1 MVKRMAKRK
10 KSKESKS
17 SPTYSVELTGLILIL
32 IGIIGMGFGII
43 GNFIK
48 QFMMFLAGEFWF
60 VILFGVL
67 ILGISMLFKRKLPKF
82 FSSRLIGVYILFA
95 IILVLGHFELL
106 KKTNGFSDL
115 MDVTYNNYMTRIGTM
130 EESSSILS
138 SGSSSIVIGGGLIG
152 SLLAGGLKAAF
163 SLTGTKIVLVVLGIF
178 SFILIFNITLSDI
191 LNKFVSLFK
200 KDNDDDEKE
209 NVKNKKEYIIEGDEL
224 VGIKNVKDKDE
235 PTEKEKIVITSIDD
249 LKNINTPEKNIKE
262 SFDVNPIEND
272 EGASNPSVYRLPKFD
287 LLTPTPKNKK
297 NSEEPFIKENQI
309 KLEKVLNDFD
319 IKGKVVEIHIGP
331 AVTEYEIIVPSG
343 TKVSRIVGINKEIA
357 LAMAAKEVR
366 IQAPIPGKNTI
377 GIEIPNREISSV
389 GFREVLEAT
398 WQNNGANKILVALGK
413 DIMGTSI
420 LADLSKMPHLLVAGS
435 TGSGKSVCINTIICS
450 ILMRYKP
457 DEVKLVLVDPKKV
470 ELTNYNGIPHLLCP
484 VVSDPKKASVVL
496 QKVVA
501 EMEKRYD
508 IFAEKEVKNIAGYN
522 DLIEKERKKNPDINT
537 TRMPYIVVIID
548 ELADL
553 MLVASKEVQDSI
565 MRITQM
571 ARAAGIHLIVAT
583 QRPSTDII
591 TGVIKNNIPSRI
603 AFSVS
608 SAIDSRTILDASG
621 AESLLGKGDMLYLPM
636 GESHTTRI
644 QGCFISD
651 NEISKL
657 IEYCKAQ
664 AQVKYNEEFTNQE
677 SPHTSSSGSSN
688 SDTDGGD
695 DPMYNEVVEFAIET
709 GKISASLIQRRFRFG
724 YNRAA
729 RMVDLLESRGIVGP
743 QNGSKPREVLVKL
756 DNKDGDNMAKKKNK
770 KNNINFKKLFYF
782 IIGFLLIIFLIW
794 YIISWK
800 NVKKEE
806 KLMNSYL
813 ITSNTLSVEIKDL
826 SETIQVLKESPSE
839 YFVYISYTNDEKVY
853 SFEKKL
859 KKLID
864 NYNLKDE
871 FYFVNVTNIKDDENF
886 YKEINN
892 TFNTKL
898 INNIPCILHFK
909 NNELK
914 KVIYNKDLN
923 KTYTNFENLLKE
935 NEFDKE

>member
-398 WQNNGANKILVALGK
+398 WQNNGSNKILVALGK

-522 DLIEKERKKNPDINT
+522 DLIEKEKKKNPDINT

-664 AQVKYNEEFTNQE
+664 TQVKYNEEFTNQE

-729 RMVDLLESRGIVGP
+729 RMIDLLESRGIVGP

-756 DNKDGDNMAKKKNK
+756 EKNDN
-770 KNNINFKKLFYF
+770 
-782 IIGFLLIIFLIW
+782 
-794 YIISWK
+794 
-800 NVKKEE
+800 E
-806 KLMNSYL
+806 
-813 ITSNTLSVEIKDL
+813 
-826 SETIQVLKESPSE
+826 
-839 YFVYISYTNDEKVY
+839 
-853 SFEKKL
+853 
-859 KKLID
+859 
-864 NYNLKDE
+864 
-871 FYFVNVTNIKDDENF
+871 
-886 YKEINN
+886 
-892 TFNTKL
+892 
-898 INNIPCILHFK
+898 
-909 NNELK
+909 
-914 KVIYNKDLN
+914 
-923 KTYTNFENLLKE
+923 
-935 NEFDKE
+935 